1 MEAEYQHCSHYFN
14 LYEGDASQ
22 NDHFNLQNPQNDH
35 DHDHDQDLHVHDHCS
50 HPQASVV
57 MDQEKRLR
65 RMVSNR
71 ESARRSRMR
80 KRKQI
85 REMKMNVEQL
95 TVDANYNLYNKVIS
109 LLEKTRQILHE
120 NSQLEEKLS
129 YFHQYFMEDRM
140 VLPGNNIDCDI
151 TRQYLHQPTCYLLD
165 SISPNI

>member
-1 MEAEYQHCSHYFN
+1 MEAEDQHPSHYFN
-14 LYEGDASQ
+14 LYEGDSSQ

-35 DHDHDQDLHVHDHCS
+35 DHDHDQDLHVHDHCT
-50 HPQASVV
+50 HPQASSVV
-57 MDQEKRLR
+57 IDQEKRLR

-85 REMKMNVEQL
+85 REKKMHVEQL
-95 TVDANYNLYNKVIS
+95 TTSNYNLYNKVIS
-109 LLEKTRQILHE
+109 LLERTPQILHE

-151 TRQYLHQPTCYLLD
+151 TRQYLRFCINQLGK
-165 SISPNI
+165 

>member
-1 MEAEYQHCSHYFN
+1 MEAEDQHSSHYFN
-14 LYEGDASQ
+14 LYEGDSSQ

-35 DHDHDQDLHVHDHCS
+35 DHDHDQDHVHDRCT

-57 MDQEKRLR
+57 IDQEKRLR

-85 REMKMNVEQL
+85 QEMKMHVEQF
-95 TVDANYNLYNKVIS
+95 TTSNYNLYNKVIS
-109 LLEKTRQILHE
+109 LLERTRQILHE

-140 VLPGNNIDCDI
+140 VLPGKTLIVI
-151 TRQYLHQPTCYLLD
+151 
-165 SISPNI
+165 

>member
-1 MEAEYQHCSHYFN
+1 GGRRSTPSHYFN
-14 LYEGDASQ
+14 LFEGDSSQ

-35 DHDHDQDLHVHDHCS
+35 NHDQGLHVHDHCT
-50 HPQASVV
+50 HPQASVA

-71 ESARRSRMR
+71 ESARRLRMR

-85 REMKMNVEQL
+85 QEMKMHVEQL
-95 TVDANYNLYNKVIS
+95 TTSNYNLYNKVIS

-151 TRQYLHQPTCYLLD
+151 TQT
-165 SISPNI
+165 ISASTNLVSKNKNNYKT